1 MFGSKTDSKN
11 ATEVAAS
18 NGMSEFMKGVEDDYA
33 NEDLKKEIIHSNLS
47 KRKDVP
53 DFEVNFKM
61 N

>member
-11 ATEVAAS
+11 ASEAMALNQVSELLKEVKEYS
-18 NGMSEFMKGVEDDYA
+18 A
-33 NEDLKKEIIHSNLS
+33 NEDLKKEMIHSNLS

-53 DFEVNFKM
+53 DFVINFKM